1 MALIILLSYVAA
13 NLLVLAFVAGAK
25 RLSYTPEE
33 IEAEYNEQYRQL
45 NA

>member
-1 MALIILLSYVAA
+1 MALIILSLVIA
-13 NLLVLAFVAGAK
+13 NLLVLAFMAGAK

-33 IEAEYNEQYRQL
+33 IEAEYDLQYRQL